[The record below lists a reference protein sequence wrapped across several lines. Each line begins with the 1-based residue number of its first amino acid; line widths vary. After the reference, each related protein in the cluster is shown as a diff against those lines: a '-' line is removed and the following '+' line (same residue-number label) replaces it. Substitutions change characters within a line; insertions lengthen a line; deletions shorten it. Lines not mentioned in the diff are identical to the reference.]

1 MSWILGSYSL
11 QGTGSDSHGDEQFLF
26 NRSNMQIAIEIS
38 GPDPSKARVEG
49 VPASERLGFQSFAI
63 KVNVL
68 KIISLQ
74 CVEPSVIFSCHQRS
88 LRGWTAARPR
98 NEALCGQAA
107 VTSPVCQPIGRLEE
121 ILQFSEQT

>member
-11 QGTGSDSHGDEQFLF
+11 QRTGSDSHGDEQFVL

-38 GPDPSKARVEG
+38 GPDPSKARVESI
-49 VPASERLGFQSFAI
+49 PASERLSFQSFAI

-74 CVEPSVIFSCHQRS
+74 CVEPSVILLLSPKEPQ
-88 LRGWTAARPR
+88 GMDGRP
-98 NEALCGQAA
+98 
-107 VTSPVCQPIGRLEE
+107 PP
-121 ILQFSEQT
+121 